1 MRLTS
6 GEVAT
11 IDAVIAATV
20 SASSSVGTTALITP
34 ERPRWAA
41 LTDRAVNSI
50 SLTRCMSA
58 TLRMFRMPLMLYGT
72 PRRDGVSAKL
82 DSTEETTRSQEKTTS
97 QAPPQTCLL
106 YT

>member
-11 IDAVIAATV
+11 IDAVIDATA
-20 SASSSVGTTALITP
+20 SASVPVGTTELITP

-58 TLRMFRMPLMLYGT
+58 TWRMFRIPLMLYGT

-82 DSTEETTRSQEKTTS
+82 DSLEETTRSQEKTTS
-97 QAPPQTCLL
+97 QAPPLSL
-106 YT
+106 IHI